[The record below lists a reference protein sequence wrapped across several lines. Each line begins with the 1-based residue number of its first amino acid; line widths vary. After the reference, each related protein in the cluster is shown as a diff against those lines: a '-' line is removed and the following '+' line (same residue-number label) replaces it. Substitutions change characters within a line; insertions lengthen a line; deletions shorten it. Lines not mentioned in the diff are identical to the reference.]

1 VTGIVVVM
9 KRLAIVTG
17 TLLLAANAFAEE
29 EPISPAM
36 VPTGSIVRIVAQRPP
51 ISLGHAELV
60 QVSSNTV
67 TLRHRRDKF
76 TTGDRF
82 TVALSNILEFKVLE
96 LAKAP
101 EGAAGAKGAASKT
114 NLWDKIKG
122 YWK

>member
-1 VTGIVVVM
+1 M

>member
-1 VTGIVVVM
+1 MTGIVVVM